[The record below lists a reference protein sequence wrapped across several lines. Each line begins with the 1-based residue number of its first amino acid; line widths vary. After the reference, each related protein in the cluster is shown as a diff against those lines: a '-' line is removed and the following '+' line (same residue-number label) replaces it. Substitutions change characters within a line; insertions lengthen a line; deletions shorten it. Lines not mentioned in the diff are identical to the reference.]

1 MAGMNGGGLRFNMLG
16 PLEAWSG
23 GVRLELGGPIQRR
36 VLATLLLDAGHMLP
50 VPRLIEAA
58 WGEDPP
64 ATGAHQIRKSVAN
77 LRSRIPEGGQVLV
90 TDGPG
95 YTAVVTPTQ
104 LDLHEFT
111 GWLDQGKELAASG
124 RLREAAEALG
134 AGLALWRGPA
144 LSGLDGPVI
153 ETATVLLGERHMAAV
168 ERYFELRL
176 SLGETAELIS
186 ELRGYVGRFPLR
198 ETLCGQLLLALYR
211 SGRRAEAL
219 DEYGKV
225 RERLVEKL
233 GVDPGPALGRLYE
246 NMLREHPSLAAPA
259 PIEPPTAAPA
269 DPPRN
274 LPYDL
279 ADFVGRER
287 ELSQITASVRKRG
300 QHTRIVA
307 LDGMGGSGKTSLAVR
322 AAHRLADEFPD
333 GQLYIDLRGHTP
345 YEQPVTT
352 ATALEILLRAAR
364 VPEERIPDDLP
375 GRAAVWQ
382 SELSGKRM
390 LILLDNAADVTVV
403 IGLLPRSPDCLVIVT
418 SRARLVDLDGAEW
431 ISIGVMAPEESTS
444 LIAEVLGAERTA
456 AEQSETAEL
465 VRLCGHLPLALRI
478 AAARLRNR
486 PSWSLRYM
494 VERLRD
500 ETYKLDELN
509 SGERGVATTLRLSY
523 QGLGADCRSLFLLL
537 SVHPGRAVDVFSAAA
552 MLGLDVRETEDRL
565 ERLLDVHLLQQPDV
579 GLYAYHNLVR
589 SFALSLYDRMPR
601 KNGPALA
608 GRLVDYYL
616 AASEAACAVLF
627 PGRGERPTGLPR
639 SAASLPSFRQADDA
653 QAWFAR
659 EDVTLVSVIDLAER
673 ESLDRHVVFLVR
685 NLAFYL
691 NLRGSLHEFRRVS
704 RTAVAAARRIGE
716 AGLLSI
722 CLSNLSVACWKL
734 GLHEEGVSAAREGR
748 DLAVV
753 AEDRPTQAHSE
764 GALGLHESMRGQ
776 FDQALGHLE
785 AAVALERELGTP
797 CAEAES
803 LTVLSAL
810 YEQWGRYAEASG
822 SARRA
827 ITLARQAGR
836 HETELVA
843 LTDLALAQVGMGE
856 LAAAESSLVEARTLY
871 DERTDPGQAAVTL
884 ALSAILASQRGDS
897 EACGEYTDQAQT
909 LVERSASPLR
919 RAKVTNMLGRLFG
932 ACGDHD
938 KALSLHVQA
947 CEVASAIGYRMEEA
961 HALRGMAMA
970 TRALGDEL
978 TAGTHWA
985 AAEGLFTALGVPES
999 RRRAPE
1005 FSGPRGSLLDD
1016 GRALVLGERVVA
1028 VAVVV
1033 DGAEEGDDSN
1043 GGDQS
1048 GEPASHGVS
1057 LSGRVCW

>member
-1 MAGMNGGGLRFNMLG
+1 MASIDGDGLRFNVLG
-16 PLEAWSG
+16 PLEAWAD

-50 VPRLIEAA
+50 VPRLMEAA

-77 LRSRIPEGGQVLV
+77 LRRRIPEGGQVLV
-90 TDGPG
+90 TDGSG
-95 YTAVVTPTQ
+95 YTAVVTPAQ

-111 GWLDQGKELAASG
+111 GRLDQCKELAASG
-124 RLREAAEALG
+124 QPREAAEALR

-144 LSGLDGPVI
+144 LSGLDGLVI
-153 ETATVLLGERHMAAV
+153 EAATVLLEERHMAAV

-176 SLGETAELIS
+176 SLGETAELVS
-186 ELRGYVGRFPLR
+186 ELRGHVGRFPLR
-198 ETLCGQLLLALYR
+198 ETLCGQLMLALYR

-233 GVDPGPALGRLYE
+233 GIDPGPALGRLYE
-246 NMLREHPSLAAPA
+246 DMLREHPSLAAPA
-259 PIEPPTAAPA
+259 PLEPPSKAAPPAPPTAAPA

-287 ELSQITASVRKRG
+287 ELRQITASARKQG
-300 QHTRIVA
+300 QRTRIVA

-322 AAHRLADEFPD
+322 AAHQLADEFPD

-345 YEQPVTT
+345 DEQPVTT
-352 ATALEILLRAAR
+352 ATALEILLRDAR

-390 LILLDNAADVTVV
+390 LILLDNAVDVAVV
-403 IGLLPRSPDCLVIVT
+403 IGLLPRSPGCLVIVT
-418 SRARLVDLDGAEW
+418 SRARLLDLDGAKW

-444 LIAEVLGAERTA
+444 LVAEVLGAERTA
-456 AEQSETAEL
+456 AEPPEAAEL

-523 QGLGADCRSLFLLL
+523 QGLTADCRSAFLLL
-537 SVHPGRAVDVFSAAA
+537 SFHPGRAVDVFSAAA
-552 MLGLDVRETEDRL
+552 LLGLDVRETEDRL
-565 ERLLDVHLLQQPDV
+565 EKLLDAHLLQQPEV
-579 GLYAYHNLVR
+579 GLYVYHDLVR
-589 SFALSLYDRMPR
+589 SFARSLDDRMPT
-601 KNGPALA
+601 KNGPAA
-608 GRLVDYYL
+608 AMRLVDYYL
-616 AASEAACAVLF
+616 AATEAACAVLF
-627 PGRGERPTGLPR
+627 PGRSERPTGLPR
-639 SAASLPSFRQADDA
+639 SAASLPRFSQADDA

-659 EDVTLVSVIDLAER
+659 EDATLVSVIGLAER
-673 ESLDRHVVFLVR
+673 ESLDRHVVFLIR

-691 NLRGSLHEFRRVS
+691 NLRGSLQEFARVS
-704 RTAVAAARRIGE
+704 RTAVAAARRIGD

-722 CLSNLSVACWKL
+722 CLSNLGVACWKL
-734 GLHEEGVSAAREGR
+734 GLQDEGVSAAREGR
-748 DLAVV
+748 DLAV
-753 AEDRPTQAHSE
+753 AADDRPTQAHSE

-797 CAEAES
+797 RAEAES

-810 YEQWGRYAEASG
+810 YEQWGRYEEAADT
-822 SARRA
+822 ARRA
-827 ITLARQAGR
+827 IALIRQTGR
-836 HETELVA
+836 HETALVA
-843 LTDLALAQVGMGE
+843 LTDLALAQVGMGD
-856 LAAAESSLVEARTLY
+856 LAAAESSLGEARAMY

-884 ALSAILASQRGDS
+884 ALSAILAHHRGD
-897 EACGEYTDQAQT
+897 AKVCGEHTDQAQI
-909 LVERSASPLR
+909 LVERSTSPLR
-919 RAKVTNMLGRLFG
+919 QAKVKNMLGRLFG

-947 CEVASAIGYRMEEA
+947 YQVASAIGYRMEEA
-961 HALRGMAMA
+961 HALSGMAMA
-970 TRALGDEL
+970 ARARGDEL
-978 TAGTHWA
+978 TAVTHRA
-985 AAEGLFTALGVPES
+985 AAEVLFTDLGVPES

-1005 FSGPRGSLLDD
+1005 PFQ
-1016 GRALVLGERVVA
+1016 VA
-1028 VAVVV
+1028 GFTA
-1033 DGAEEGDDSN
+1033 
-1043 GGDQS
+1043 
-1048 GEPASHGVS
+1048 
-1057 LSGRVCW
+1057 R